1 MKIVVLKN
9 GKIVSSELYD
19 WNENTKTFST
29 NSSGLVLDFG
39 ELTGVTIKCGNF
51 CTINSSDSCTI
62 NSGDFCT
69 INSRNSCTINSGYS
83 CTINSGYSCTINSG
97 FICTINSGSVC
108 TIKCGDYCTIRTYWN
123 TEIVAGKNCILNY
136 IYDGICECYKLPEQ
150 KKCKIL
156 KSGKLEQIQEKTE
169 TELQIDS
176 LKKTIEEANAK
187 VIELQKQIQ
196 KK

>member
-1 MKIVVLKN
+1 MQITVSKN
-9 GKIVSSELYD
+9 GKIVDSSEYD

-39 ELTGVTIKCGNF
+39 ELTGVTIKCGN
-51 CTINSSDSCTI
+51 DCTI

-69 INSRNSCTINSGYS
+69 INSGYDCTIKCGFGCTINSGDSCTINSGS
-83 CTINSGYSCTINSG
+83 DCTLNSGDS
-97 FICTINSGSVC
+97 
-108 TIKCGDYCTIRTYWN
+108 CTIRTYWN

-136 IYDGICECYKLPEQ
+136 IYDGICECCKLEE
-150 KKCKIL
+150 KKKYKIL
-156 KSGKLEQIQEKTE
+156 KSGKLEQIQEKSE

-176 LKKTIEEANAK
+176 LKKTIEDANAK